1 MNKLNNPNLVLASTS
16 PRRLQIMKMLGVKF
30 KIDHPN
36 IIESPPSA
44 KIRPHEYA
52 KRLALEKVLDVKIR
66 QASSTVIGAD
76 TLVCIGAKILCKP
89 SSPQDAE
96 RMLLK
101 LRGQVNEVI
110 TGIAIS
116 NGKSGEIITS
126 SMSSYVLMRNYSDS
140 DISSFVA
147 SGNALDKAGAYSVQ
161 DRCFHPASIV
171 NGCYLN
177 VVGFPACLVVELLLL
192 TGIPI
197 DLNYRWQ
204 PKSQCVGCKVLMMNG
219 DREYK

>member
-1 MNKLNNPNLVLASTS
+1 M
-16 PRRLQIMKMLGVKF
+16 
-30 KIDHPN
+30 
-36 IIESPPSA
+36 
-44 KIRPHEYA
+44 
-52 KRLALEKVLDVKIR
+52 
-66 QASSTVIGAD
+66 
-76 TLVCIGAKILCKP
+76 
-89 SSPQDAE
+89 
-96 RMLLK
+96 
-101 LRGQVNEVI
+101 
-110 TGIAIS
+110 
-116 NGKSGEIITS
+116 
-126 SMSSYVLMRNYSDS
+126 LMRNYSDS